1 MMKRAM
7 VGMVMLMGVALGAQQ
22 ARSAE
27 SDVPSSPRP
36 QIPDHTFTITDYGAK
51 GDGATMS
58 TGAIENAIAACK
70 SAGGGVVVV
79 PRGKFLTGPFFF
91 ISRMNLRLD
100 EGATL
105 LFTDDAQAYP
115 VKSNR
120 HQHAIT
126 AEKCHDIAITGKGV
140 IDGNGEKWWVAFR
153 KIKGTPQQ
161 NRDPR
166 RPNLVDM
173 DRCQRVLVQDV
184 TLRNSPNF
192 HLVPR
197 DCQDVTIEGIHITA
211 PGKAPNTDG
220 IDPSGWNYLITRCQ
234 IDVGDDCIA
243 IKPQGRPVDGKPSCE
258 NFFITDCAFRHGHGL
273 SIGGQTP
280 GGMKHMIVRNC
291 TFDGTDAGIRMK
303 ASRTEGGLVED
314 LTYDNLAMKNVK
326 VVLFITSYYPNNI
339 TPKEPAKDP
348 ARPITATTPTWR
360 DIRISNLH
368 AVDCEE
374 AGRIFGLPESPVVDL
389 VLSNVTIKAK
399 KGLQIYNAKQIELKN
414 CHVTAQQGAAF
425 IVDNAQVTGLPA
437 NAVAQ

>member
-1 MMKRAM
+1 
-7 VGMVMLMGVALGAQQ
+7 
-22 ARSAE
+22 
-27 SDVPSSPRP
+27 
-36 QIPDHTFTITDYGAK
+36 
-51 GDGATMS
+51 
-58 TGAIENAIAACK
+58 
-70 SAGGGVVVV
+70 
-79 PRGKFLTGPFFF
+79 
-91 ISRMNLRLD
+91 
-100 EGATL
+100 
-105 LFTDDAQAYP
+105 
-115 VKSNR
+115 
-120 HQHAIT
+120 
-126 AEKCHDIAITGKGV
+126 
-140 IDGNGEKWWVAFR
+140 
-153 KIKGTPQQ
+153 
-161 NRDPR
+161 
-166 RPNLVDM
+166 
-173 DRCQRVLVQDV
+173 
-184 TLRNSPNF
+184 
-192 HLVPR
+192 
-197 DCQDVTIEGIHITA
+197 
-211 PGKAPNTDG
+211 
-220 IDPSGWNYLITRCQ
+220 
-234 IDVGDDCIA
+234 
-243 IKPQGRPVDGKPSCE
+243 
-258 NFFITDCAFRHGHGL
+258 
-273 SIGGQTP
+273 
-280 GGMKHMIVRNC
+280 MKHMIVRNC